1 MYTIIIP
8 TLERH
13 KLLHRS
19 ISYYKNFPCEIL
31 VADSSQEEMKYN
43 FPANVVYKHL
53 PGLSYPK
60 KILEV
65 AKLVTTPY
73 VVLTGD
79 DDYFLK
85 SALNEGVIFL
95 NKNSDFVS
103 VQGTYFKFEFIE
115 NHISIS
121 QKYSKES
128 SSYSAVGNDISS
140 RVIKAFNP
148 YMHHFY
154 AMHRTDVLIDSF
166 RACTDTN
173 YCYATEWVTILT
185 SMCYGK
191 HTTLPVLW
199 LIRDSHK
206 YFRPNVSMDSK
217 KAPTNPI
224 LGFFEI
230 HGHQQMLKEV
240 DDFLKSKDGQLTK
253 VKFGDVISDLVN
265 DRAESNKIFKTA
277 FKSFH
282 DGLIKGRNK
291 IIIKKIIKLFIPT
304 WLLSYYKSKINNKIA
319 NLKQKNTS
327 TENEINDIKLSIEAF
342 PEIYNKL

>member
-13 KLLHRS
+13 KLLLRS
-19 ISYYKNFPCEIL
+19 ISYYKSFPCKVLI
-31 VADSSQEEMKYN
+31 ADSSQEEMKYN
-43 FPANVVYKHL
+43 FPANIVYKHL
-53 PGLSYPK
+53 PGLSYSK
-60 KILEV
+60 KLLEV
-65 AKLVTTPY
+65 TKLVTTPY
-73 VVLTGD
+73 VALTGD

-85 SALNEGVIFL
+85 SALNQGVSFL

-103 VQGTYFKFEFIE
+103 VQGTYFDFKVIG
-115 NHISIS
+115 NNTSIS

-128 SSYSAVGNDISS
+128 SSYSIVSNDISP

-154 AMHRTDVLIDSF
+154 AMHRTDILINAF
-166 RACTDTN
+166 RTCT
-173 YCYATEWVTILT
+173 ETIYTLPLELMTVLT
-185 SMCYGK
+185 SMCFGK

-199 LIRDSHK
+199 MIRDSHK
-206 YFRPNVSMDSK
+206 YFRPNAYINSK
-217 KAPTNPI
+217 QAPTNSI
-224 LGFFEI
+224 LVFFGI
-230 HGHQQMLKEV
+230 HGHQKILKEV